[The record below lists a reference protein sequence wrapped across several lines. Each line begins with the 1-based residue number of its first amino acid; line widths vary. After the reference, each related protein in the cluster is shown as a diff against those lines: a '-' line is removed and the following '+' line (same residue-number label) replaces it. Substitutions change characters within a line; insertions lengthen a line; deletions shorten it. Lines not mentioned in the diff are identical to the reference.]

1 MRLRLLVGLLLLATP
16 ALAETGTRIVVPSHD
31 IARGAIIQE
40 NDLVYGNVPATNVF
54 FGMFTSVDAL
64 LGMQARRLLRAGE
77 VVRSDDVRHPVLVS
91 KGSVVTM
98 TFEAP
103 GVVLTAS
110 GRAMSEGGM
119 GDTVTIQN
127 PTSFRQITAIVS
139 GAGAVRAA
147 GGTPAITAR

>member
-1 MRLRLLVGLLLLATP
+1 MRLGSLATLLLLTTP
-16 ALAETGTRIVVPSHD
+16 ALADTGTRIVVPSHD
-31 IARGAIIQE
+31 IARGAIILE
-40 NDLVYGNVPATNVF
+40 GDLTYGNVSAGNVF
-54 FGMFTSVDAL
+54 SGVITNMDAL
-64 LGMQARRLLRAGE
+64 SGMQARRLLHAGE
-77 VVRSDDVRHPVLVS
+77 VVRGDDVRHPVLVT